1 MIRKPKAS
9 SSSLFLMELIL
20 SILIFAL
27 ASAVCVSFF
36 VRSHTLS
43 VQAQQMNQAVQSV
56 DQAAELIRGSTSA
69 EDLEQ
74 QLQQAYPN
82 IVSFGSLD
90 AGLTYTVT
98 EDSTGNTLTIVLKQD
113 GRLVD
118 AGISYR
124 NAKSTSAVFETE
136 IQRYYREEAAQ

>member
-56 DQAAELIRGSTSA
+56 DQAAELIRGSAST

-82 IVSFGSLD
+82 VVSSGSLD

-124 NAKSTSAVFETE
+124 NAESTSAVFETE

>member
-43 VQAQQMNQAVQSV
+43 VQAQEMNRAVQSV
-56 DQAAELIRGSTSA
+56 DQAAELIRGSTST

-82 IVSFGSLD
+82 IVSSGSLD
-90 AGLTYTVT
+90 AELTYTVT
-98 EDSTGNTLTIVLKQD
+98 EDSTGSTLTIVLKQD

-118 AGISYR
+118 AGISCR
-124 NAKSTSAVFETE
+124 NAESTSAVFETE